1 MLLSHLRWY
10 CQDWLRPR
18 AVCELLRGHFLLRPL
33 TTWSTV
39 RRWCFDG
46 DRWSRVDRPLEESR
60 PADWNLDRIR
70 VRVVPIVST
79 ETFKWSFWGHST
91 HILLKRQL
99 LAIWL
104 FISEKKINSKL
115 VLLRLFAFFLKFS
128 NFRQN
133 LEDYVMIIGFA
144 FLLPKW
150 TTEQGSASQ
159 SHFQKPVSSL
169 EQEKIVDQR

>member
-79 ETFKWSFWGHST
+79 EMVNGHFEV
-91 HILLKRQL
+91 IRLKRQL

-104 FISEKKINSKL
+104 FISEKKINSKF

-150 TTEQGSASQ
+150 TTEQVSASQ
-159 SHFQKPVSSL
+159 SHFEKPVSSL
-169 EQEKIVDQR
+169 VQE

>member
-79 ETFKWSFWGHST
+79 EMVNGHFKV
-91 HILLKRQL
+91 IRLKRQL

-104 FISEKKINSKL
+104 FISEKKINSKF
-115 VLLRLFAFFLKFS
+115 VLLRLFAISWKISWNFLIFHFCH
-128 NFRQN
+128 NPEEN
-133 LEDYVMIIGFA
+133 VMIIGLA

-150 TTEQGSASQ
+150 TNEQGSASQ
-159 SHFQKPVSSL
+159 SHFEKPVSSL
-169 EQEKIVDQR
+169 VQE

>member
-79 ETFKWSFWGHST
+79 EMVNGHFKV
-91 HILLKRQL
+91 IRLKRQL

-104 FISEKKINSKL
+104 FISEKKKMNSKF

-150 TTEQGSASQ
+150 TKEQRSASQ
-159 SHFQKPVSSL
+159 SHFEKPVSSL
-169 EQEKIVDQR
+169 VQE

>member
-70 VRVVPIVST
+70 VRVEPIVST
-79 ETFKWSFWGHST
+79 EMFKWSFWGHST
-91 HILLKRQL
+91 QK
-99 LAIWL
+99 AISCNSNVH
-104 FISEKKINSKL
+104 FRKKINSKF

-133 LEDYVMIIGFA
+133 LEGYVMIIGFA